1 MELLQLAKKRQS
13 DRSYSEK
20 KVDPQ
25 IIRHCLEIAHLAP
38 SSINSQPWR
47 FVIVEDEAVRLKL
60 AKALQVELRGNVI
73 NKFVPEA
80 PVLIAFCGEKDAR
93 RRSFDMG
100 AAVNYFCLA
109 AAEQGLGTCIMGGM
123 NEDEANQ
130 ALNLPDDYKLEVV
143 VAVGYSNQETREKN
157 RKDLDDMIFY
167 NQFGN
172 KAK

>member
-25 IIRHCLEIAHLAP
+25 IIRQCLEIAHLAP

-60 AKALQVELRGNVI
+60 AKALQVELRGNTI
-73 NKFVPEA
+73 NKFALEA
-80 PVLIAFCGEKDAR
+80 PILIAFCGEKDAR
-93 RRSFDMG
+93 RRSFDLG

-123 NEDEANQ
+123 KEDEANQ
-130 ALNLPDDYKLEVV
+130 VLNLPDDYKLEVV

-157 RKDLDDMIFY
+157 RKDVDEFIFY